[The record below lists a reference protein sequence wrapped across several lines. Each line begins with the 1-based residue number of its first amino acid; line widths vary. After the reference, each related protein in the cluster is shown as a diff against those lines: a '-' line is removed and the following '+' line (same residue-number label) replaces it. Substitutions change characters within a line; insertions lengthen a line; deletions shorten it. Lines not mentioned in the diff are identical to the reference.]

1 MRVLS
6 IDCGT
11 KNMGWSLWNDNKLL
25 DWGVRQLV
33 TTTELVFQI
42 REATSA
48 IKIFRMDIEPRCQME
63 CTDDGR
69 YIVTKDIIADVLLVE

>member
-1 MRVLS
+1 MRVIS

-11 KNMGWSLWNDNKLL
+11 KNMGFSTWKDGKLL

-33 TTTELVFQI
+33 TTTELVYQI

-48 IKIFRMDIEPRCQME
+48 IKIFRMDIEPRSKME

-69 YIVTKDIIADVLLVE
+69 YVLTKEPIADVILVE